1 MDKLNMS
8 LFNPW
13 NASIFQITVLLE
25 NHIPELIDLEPL
37 NKFLMKITITSAT
50 EV

>member
-1 MDKLNMS
+1 MS